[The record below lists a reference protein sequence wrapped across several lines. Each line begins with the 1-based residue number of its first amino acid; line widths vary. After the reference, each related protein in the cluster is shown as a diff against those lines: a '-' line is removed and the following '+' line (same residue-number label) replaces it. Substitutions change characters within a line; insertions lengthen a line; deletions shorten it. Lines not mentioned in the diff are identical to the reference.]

1 MSVGKRLGRLEARLA
16 QLERENVELRAEK
29 ARLRAE
35 NVELRAE
42 NARLRGE
49 FDKNSSNSGKPPSSD
64 SPAQRAER
72 PKKPGSGRKPGGQP
86 GHEGHQRALVP
97 PEKVTRTQDHFPK
110 RCRRCKHAVARISH
124 GDPNRHQTI
133 EVPKI
138 EPDVTE
144 HCLHAVLCPE
154 CQTVTRATLPPGVP
168 RGMCGPNLMA
178 LITLLVGVYHLSRR
192 DAVSC
197 VGDVLGVPISLGAL
211 SNVEGRVAV
220 MLAPAHEDA
229 SVLVKRARAKYADA
243 TGWFRKTAN
252 RTLWVIASKLAT
264 VFHIVPDGTREEF
277 KSLIGTLGVLIT
289 DRGSQFGFWAMQKR
303 QICWAHLIRKYI
315 TFSEHTDPR
324 AAKLGEALVFL
335 SHALFSKWHKVRDGT
350 VSREEF
356 QEFVANLRPIFEGHL
371 ARGVE
376 FRLAGVSGSCAH
388 IIAHADALW
397 TFAYALGVDP
407 TNNHAERELR
417 RFVTWRR
424 KSFGSQSE
432 RGDRFAERVM
442 TVVHTLRKQ
451 DRHVLS
457 FLRDTIAASL
467 RGTAIPSLIPAAP

>member
-1 MSVGKRLGRLEARLA
+1 VNVGKQLKRLEIRIAELQRMLAERDARIA
-16 QLERENVELRAEK
+16 ELEAEI
-29 ARLRAE
+29 
-35 NVELRAE
+35 
-42 NARLRGE
+42 ARLRGE
-49 FDKNSSNSGKPPSSD
+49 VDKNSSNSGKPPSSD

-97 PEKVTRTQDHFPK
+97 PEKVTRSRDHFPE
-110 RCRRCKHAVARISH
+110 RCRGCKHKLAKLSH
-124 GDPNRHQTI
+124 GEPIRQQTV
-133 EVPKI
+133 EVPEI
-138 EPDVTE
+138 VPDVTE
-144 HCLHAVLCPE
+144 NRLHAVLCLE
-154 CQTVTRATLPPGVP
+154 CQTVTRATPPPGVP
-168 RGMCGPNLMA
+168 RAMCGPNLMA

-197 VGDVLGVPISLGAL
+197 VGDVLNVPISLGTL

-252 RTLWVIASKLAT
+252 RTLWVIGSKLAT
-264 VFHIVPDGTREEF
+264 VFHIVSDGTRDEF
-277 KSLIGTLGVLIT
+277 RSLIGTLGVLIT
-289 DRGSQFGFWAMQKR
+289 DRGSQFGFWSMKMR

-324 AAKLGEALVFL
+324 ARKLGEALVFL
-335 SHALFSKWHKVRDGT
+335 SHALFSHWHKVRDGT
-350 VSREEF
+350 VTREEF
-356 QEFVANLRPIFEGHL
+356 QDFVARLRPIFEGHL

-388 IIAHADALW
+388 ILAHADALW
-397 TFAYALGVDP
+397 TFAHAPGVQP

-424 KSFGSQSE
+424 KCFGSQSE

-457 FLRDTIAASL
+457 FLRDTIAASM
-467 RGTAIPSLIPAAP
+467 RGTQIPSLIPAAP